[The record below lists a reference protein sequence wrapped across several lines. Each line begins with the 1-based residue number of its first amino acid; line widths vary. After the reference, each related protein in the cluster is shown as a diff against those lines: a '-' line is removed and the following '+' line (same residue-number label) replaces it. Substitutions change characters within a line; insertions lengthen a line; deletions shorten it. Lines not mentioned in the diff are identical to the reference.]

1 MGLPMMPRPI
11 KPMMGLF
18 IFSTSSLGYCNLRSY
33 IHQRL
38 ADVWCAIDR
47 LLQHDGF
54 GLGIFFRQLIMANCK
69 PCRGG
74 ADPFSSAATLLTS
87 SRTCPYTPFRTRG
100 SF

>member
-18 IFSTSSLGYCNLRSY
+18 IFSTSSLGYCSLRSC

-38 ADVWCAIDR
+38 ADVWCAIGD
-47 LLQHDGF
+47 LLRRDGF
-54 GLGIFFRQLIMANCK
+54 GLGIFFRRLIMANCK

-74 ADPFSSAATLLTS
+74 AESFQFSCRSPHFFQKLSLN
-87 SRTCPYTPFRTRG
+87 
-100 SF
+100 SFSYS